1 MNARFFGRAAALAAG
16 ISIVGAAHASSPA
29 AWDAFRADIRAK
41 CVAAGKRHLLTQ
53 VKAEVDPFGSESYGL
68 AIVSGL
74 DANSPTRSRFLCVV
88 GKRSGKAELGGELQ
102 YYVK

>member
-1 MNARFFGRAAALAAG
+1 MAGKLLGRAAAWVAWM
-16 ISIVGAAHASSPA
+16 SIVASAQASSPA
-29 AWDAFRADIRAK
+29 AWDSFRADIRAK

-74 DANSPTRSRFLCVV
+74 DAHSPTRSRFICVV